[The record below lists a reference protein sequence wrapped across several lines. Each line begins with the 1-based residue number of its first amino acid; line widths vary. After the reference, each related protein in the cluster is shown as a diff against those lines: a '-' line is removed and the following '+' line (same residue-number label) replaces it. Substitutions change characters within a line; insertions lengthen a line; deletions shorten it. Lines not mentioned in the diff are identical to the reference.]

1 MGLRD
6 YETSIRLFKKSI
18 ELCGEHYVTW
28 HNLGI
33 CYYYMNDL
41 KESMN
46 SFNQCLEI
54 QPEYQ
59 DAKWEWGEEM
69 RNRSWRARVEEKLNA
84 K

>member
-18 ELCGEHYVTW
+18 DLCGEHYVTW

-33 CYYYMNDL
+33 CYYYMDDM

-46 SFNQCLEI
+46 SFNRCLEI

-59 DAKWEWGEEM
+59 DAKWGHGRRFTVGRGERESR
-69 RNRSWRARVEEKLNA
+69 RNSM
-84 K
+84 